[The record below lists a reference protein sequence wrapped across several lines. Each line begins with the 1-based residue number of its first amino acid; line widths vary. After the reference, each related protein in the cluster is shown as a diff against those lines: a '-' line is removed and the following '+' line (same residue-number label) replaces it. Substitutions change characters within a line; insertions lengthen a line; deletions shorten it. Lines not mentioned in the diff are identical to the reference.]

1 MAITHPRIRQISHK
15 IRPAKLRQRTILG
28 DFVTMAAIQYQ
39 TSPAHKRLL
48 KQSRYTRSNLSLRPR
63 AIAASTLKYKGH
75 GMIELQIDDQILSA
89 KPTET
94 LLQTALAAGIAIPSL
109 CEQSPASRQLAL
121 EPHSDKQACNLCLVQ
136 IENADASLR
145 CVRACETQAEAG
157 MRVITQS
164 EFLTKKRQ
172 QALSNI
178 LSDHFADC
186 EAPCQ
191 QACPAGVDVQ
201 SYLFHIAQGNHSEA
215 VKVIKQTLPLPL
227 SIGRVCPAFCETE
240 CRRGLVDEPIAIR
253 QLKRHA
259 ADLDLAEGENG
270 GTSYMPPRLADT
282 GKKIAIIGAG
292 PAGLSA
298 GYYLSNQGHHVE
310 IFEAMPQAGG
320 WLRYGIPEYRL
331 PKAILDK
338 EIDLLSRN
346 GLILHTN
353 TRLGHEIQLNQ
364 LVDNFD
370 AVCLA
375 IGAQKAVPMDYPGST
390 LDGCYL
396 GVDFL
401 KDHCLDKKLKLG
413 KTVAVI
419 GGGNTA
425 IDCARTAVREGA
437 DVTLI
442 YRRTRAEMPAEAYE
456 VHEAEVEGVK
466 FHFLTNPIENHS
478 DANGRVQSVTF
489 SKMALGEAD
498 ASGRRAPVDTGE
510 TFTQAFDTVIAAVS
524 QAPDMEFLQAPQSQ
538 LSQGTLALSRWNT
551 FIGCEHTMSS
561 GVEKLFVLGD
571 ARRGPATAVAAVG
584 DGRKAA
590 EAIDKMLKIGL
601 SCDLH
606 AHEFNSVKTIPSALK
621 QAEAKSATS
630 TTLYPNIKPQ
640 PRLKMP
646 ELTAVQRL
654 LNYGEVELG
663 FAPDAAMQ
671 EAARCLECACQANT
685 DCKLRDYATDYR
697 IDSKSLNTENA
708 RHFIVDKSSPFIQFD
723 ANRCISCGKCVEVC
737 QQQSGHCAIQFDH
750 HSYQAI
756 PRELA
761 ATPERTAPR
770 VGFSASMA
778 DSQCVQCGNCVQ
790 VCPTGALVDARDKR
804 QGDITP
810 LKTASTICTYCGVGC
825 RLDLKI
831 DEASNRIRHIEGN
844 KDSVVNQGML
854 CVKGRFG
861 FDFINSEKRLTTPL
875 IRKNGQL
882 TPSSWS
888 ETIAYVAEHLQQIK
902 LQHGSN
908 ALASLAS
915 AKATNEEN
923 FILQKFVRSVL
934 GTNNIDH
941 CARLCHSSTVTGLQQ
956 SIGSG
961 AMTNDIPSIKD
972 SEVIFILGS
981 DTSSA
986 HPIIASKIKQA
997 VSLHGARLIVA
1008 DPKRVAIADSAELY
1022 VAHRPGTDVM
1032 LLNAI
1037 MAEIIRNDW
1046 QDKTYI
1052 AERTEGVEALYA
1064 ELAKEDYRLESAALI
1079 TGVKAEDIAQL
1090 ARTIGTANKTA
1101 IYYAMGITQH
1111 TTGHDNV
1118 TAIANLQLLCG
1129 NIGMAGAGINPLR
1142 GQSNVQG
1149 ACDMGAL
1156 PNYFTGYQ
1164 KVTDIDARKRFETH
1178 WQTPLSGD
1186 VGITATHMMHE
1197 ISKGKIK
1204 ALYVMGENP
1213 VLSDPDQAHVL
1224 RALSQ
1229 IDFLVVQDLFLTETA
1244 ELAHVVL
1251 PAAAFVEKRGHF
1263 TNTERRVQRLEQA
1276 LQPPGEALADWK
1288 IIQAIAN
1295 AMGADWNYPSEEA
1308 IWQEINLLTPQY
1320 RGISWQRLS
1329 ADDKG
1334 QLPQGIQWP
1343 CPDETHPGT
1352 PIMHQSQFTRGL
1364 GLFTPVAYRMPAEMP
1379 CSDYPLT
1386 LSTGRLLEQ
1395 FHTGTLT
1402 RKTPG
1407 LELLGS
1413 PKVMISVYDAEQL
1426 GINNGDKIKLSTR
1439 RGEIEIDAFVTKRAQ
1454 VGVLF
1459 LPFHFV
1465 EAAANKLTINAL
1477 DPVANIPEFKVCA
1490 VKAEK
1495 VTRAC

>member
-1 MAITHPRIRQISHK
+1 
-15 IRPAKLRQRTILG
+15 
-28 DFVTMAAIQYQ
+28 
-39 TSPAHKRLL
+39 
-48 KQSRYTRSNLSLRPR
+48 
-63 AIAASTLKYKGH
+63 
-75 GMIELQIDDQILSA
+75 MIELRIDDQVLSVNS
-89 KPTET
+89 TDN
-94 LLQTALAAGIAIPSL
+94 LLQAAHAAGIAIPSL
-109 CEQSPASRQLAL
+109 CDPSAASQQLGTHA
-121 EPHSDKQACNLCLVQ
+121 HTHAQADKQACNLCVVQ

-145 CVRACETQAEAG
+145 CVRACETLVAAG

-164 EFLTKKRQ
+164 EWLSQQRK
-172 QALSNI
+172 QALTAI

-201 SYLFHIAQGNHSEA
+201 SYLYHIAQGNHNEA

-227 SIGRVCPAFCETE
+227 SIGRVCPAFCEAQ

-259 ADLDLAEGENG
+259 ADLDLADGEKG
-270 GTSYMPPRLADT
+270 GTSYVPPRQADT
-282 GKKIAIIGAG
+282 GKKVAIIGAG

-298 GYYLSNQGHHVE
+298 GYYLSNQGHSVE

-338 EIDLLSRN
+338 EIALLCHN
-346 GLILHTN
+346 GLTIHTE
-353 TRLGHEIQLNQ
+353 TRLGHEVHLNQ
-364 LVDNFD
+364 LVEDFD

-390 LDGCYL
+390 LKGCYL
-396 GVDFL
+396 GVDYL
-401 KDHCLDKKLKLG
+401 KDHCLDKTLVLG
-413 KTVAVI
+413 EKVAVI

-425 IDCARTAVREGA
+425 IDCARTAVREGC

-478 DANGRVQSVTF
+478 DAQGRVHAVTF
-489 SKMALGEAD
+489 AQMALGEAD

-510 TFTQAFDTVIAAVS
+510 TFTQDFDTVIAAVS
-524 QAPDMEFLQAPQSQ
+524 QTPDMSFMHDPASP

-561 GVEKLFVLGD
+561 RVEKLFVVGD
-571 ARRGPATAVAAVG
+571 ARRGPATAVAAIG
-584 DGRKAA
+584 DGHKAA
-590 EAIDKMLKIGL
+590 IAIDKLLKQGL

-606 AHEFNSVKTIPSALK
+606 ANAFNSAKAISKTVTQGLP
-621 QAEAKSATS
+621 ATD
-630 TTLYPNIKPQ
+630 LYPAV
-640 PRLKMP
+640 PRKARLTMP
-646 ELTAVQRL
+646 ELSAVQRL

-663 FAPDAAMQ
+663 FAPDTAMQ

-685 DCKLRDYATDYR
+685 DCKLRDYATDYHVEP
-697 IDSKSLNTENA
+697 KSLSTQSA
-708 RHFIVDKSSPFIQFD
+708 RKFSVDKSSPFIQFD
-723 ANRCISCGKCVEVC
+723 ANRCISCGKCVDVC
-737 QQQSGHCAIQFDH
+737 QLQSGHCAIQFAHD
-750 HSYQAI
+750 SYQALPQDI
-756 PRELA
+756 SE
-761 ATPERTAPR
+761 TIERRAPR

-778 DSQCVQCGNCVQ
+778 DSKCVQCGNCVQ

-804 QGDITP
+804 QGDETP

-831 DEASNRIRHIEGN
+831 DASTNQIRHIEGN
-844 KDSVVNQGML
+844 KESVVNQGML

-861 FDFINSEKRLTTPL
+861 FDFIHSEKRLTTPL

-882 TPSSWS
+882 TPSSWP
-888 ETIAYVAEHLQQIK
+888 EAIAYVAEHLQQIK
-902 LQHGSN
+902 QQHGSN

-923 FILQKFVRSVL
+923 FLLQKFVRSIL

-961 AMTNDIPSIKD
+961 AMTNDIPSIQASD
-972 SEVIFILGS
+972 VIFIIGS

-997 VSLHGARLIVA
+997 VALHGARLMVA
-1008 DPKRVAIADSAELY
+1008 DPKRVAIADSAQLY

-1046 QDKTYI
+1046 QDKSYI
-1052 AERTEGVEALYA
+1052 AARTEGVDALYA
-1064 ELAKEDYRLESAALI
+1064 ELAKADYSLENAALI
-1079 TGVKAEDIAQL
+1079 TGVTAEDIACI
-1090 ARTIGTANKTA
+1090 ARTIGTAEKTA
-1101 IYYAMGITQH
+1101 VYYAMGITQH

-1118 TAIANLQLLCG
+1118 TAISNLQLLCG
-1129 NIGMAGAGINPLR
+1129 NIGVEGAGINPLR

-1156 PNYFTGYQ
+1156 PNFFSGYQ
-1164 KVTDIDARKRFETH
+1164 KVTDIHARMRFEAH
-1178 WQTPLSGD
+1178 WQTPLSGEIG
-1186 VGITATHMMHE
+1186 VTATHMMHD

-1224 RALSQ
+1224 RALNA
-1229 IDFLVVQDLFLTETA
+1229 IDFLVVQDIFLTETA
-1244 ELAHVVL
+1244 ELADVVL

-1276 LQPPGEALADWK
+1276 LLPPGEALPDWQ
-1288 IIQAIAN
+1288 IVQAIAN
-1295 AMGADWNYPSEEA
+1295 AMGTAWDYPNEEA
-1308 IWQEINLLTPQY
+1308 IWQEINELTPQY
-1320 RGISWQRLS
+1320 RGITWQRLNTG
-1329 ADDKG
+1329 DDGKI
-1334 QLPQGIQWP
+1334 PQGIQWP
-1343 CPDETHPGT
+1343 CPDATHPGT
-1352 PIMHQSQFTRGL
+1352 PIMHQNQFTRGL
-1364 GLFTPVAYRMPAEMP
+1364 GKFTPVSYRLPAEMP
-1379 CSDYPLT
+1379 CSEYPLT

-1402 RKTPG
+1402 RKTAG
-1407 LELLGS
+1407 LDLLGS

-1426 GINNGDKIKLSTR
+1426 GIGNGDKIKLTTR

-1454 VGVLF
+1454 AGVLF

-1477 DPVANIPEFKVCA
+1477 DPVAFIPEYKVCS
-1490 VKAEK
+1490 VRVERVAEK
-1495 VTRAC
+1495 ID